1 MLHTFK
7 QFVDMCRL
15 RANPQDLPHS
25 VSLGMLTLAIYTA
38 LSYLMALWV
47 TAPDT
52 AMLVAL
58 IDVGMLAG
66 LAYSS
71 VWILSLQSRATQLI
85 TALAGTGV
93 LWQLVALPVIGM
105 LSGTT
110 EQGAESTTA
119 GFGYL
124 IFVALIAWIIAI
136 IGHIL
141 RHALNMNFL
150 FALGIAVLYVYTSMR
165 VSSALLIAVQPH

>member
-1 MLHTFK
+1 ML
-7 QFVDMCRL
+7 
-15 RANPQDLPHS
+15 A
-25 VSLGMLTLAIYTA
+25 LATYTG

-66 LAYSS
+66 LAYAS
-71 VWILSLQSRATQLI
+71 VWILSLQSRVTQLI

-93 LWQLVALPVIGM
+93 LWQMVALPVIAL
-105 LSGTT
+105 LSSAT
-110 EQGAESTTA
+110 EQGAESTST
-119 GFGYL
+119 GFAYL
-124 IFVALIAWIIAI
+124 IFLGLIAWMIAI

-150 FALGIAVLYVYTSMR
+150 FALGIAALYVYTSMR
-165 VSSALLIAVQPH
+165 VSSALLIAVQPR